1 MASVA
6 EIEPLSTEFDV
17 PGTESKSVVEKEITA
32 LGKVIFEKATVGLKS
47 ATQAVVSNVPQ
58 MIQELTQEIE
68 SGSIKNFNGAIN
80 KLNILIDKLGINLR
94 SYDTK
99 LADAVDKFRGK
110 QEKLQQDLARLRE
123 EGIKAEINERG
134 TGIKFLTRQE
144 ITQREKEYKERERI
158 IADEQQKRLD
168 LVRTIEDT
176 NRSDKD
182 NIKAR
187 KDLKKSIEKEQ
198 ELKEK
203 NAKEGEVLRSTT
215 ADTGRDMGGF
225 SKLAE
230 LKEAF
235 MVIPDTINEV
245 AGGFA
250 QFGKS
255 LMSGFK
261 QFLFAPL
268 KTIGRL
274 FKTIG
279 NIFRTARALIAL
291 KVLAVIAA
299 FQFFAEKIDF
309 IKEKFTGAFT
319 AVLDGITG
327 AFEKVKDFFQ
337 GIVDWFKNSAV
348 GKFFGLSGDDSDEP
362 KPKREY
368 RNMDENTYGIGEDGS
383 EIAPTN
389 LVDEFLPQSK
399 DPAAAVVVDPVT
411 NKIIKPGEPGY
422 EKARANRLQTTQ
434 SYIAD
439 EQEVNAAMNDL
450 RSVVGDN
457 VVDGDEK
464 TSAMLKSLE
473 SESNNIKPPTI
484 INVQNNATSNTAQ
497 SQSSNVS
504 GFIHHEPDESF
515 KFVRQ
520 GNTGSYDF

>member
-6 EIEPLSTEFDV
+6 DIEPLSTEFDV

-68 SGSIKNFNGAIN
+68 SGSIQNFNSAIN

-144 ITQREKEYKERERI
+144 ILQREKEYKERERI
-158 IADEQQKRLD
+158 IADEQQKRSD
-168 LVRTIEDT
+168 LVQTIENT

-198 ELKEK
+198 ELKDK
-203 NAKEGEVLRSTT
+203 NAKESEVLRSTT

-225 SKLAE
+225 GKLAE

-279 NIFRTARALIAL
+279 NIFRSARALIAL

-299 FQFFAEKIDF
+299 FQFFIEKIDF
-309 IKEKFTGAFT
+309 IKEKFSGAFT
-319 AVLDGITG
+319 AVMDTITG
-327 AFEKVKDFFQ
+327 AIDKIKDFFQ
-337 GIVDWFKNSAV
+337 GIVDWFKNSPV
-348 GKFFGLSGDDSDEP
+348 GRFFGLDDGAEERDEKAAMEGTGKYQSLAGEGDIDISQDAELSGRD
-362 KPKREY
+362 
-368 RNMDENTYGIGEDGS
+368 
-383 EIAPTN
+383 
-389 LVDEFLPQSK
+389 SK
-399 DPAAAVVVDPVT
+399 DPIAPFYSKSLKTIIQPDNPEYMNIKKRDYDTSEQMIGSDGKMVTMVNEPKSLLAERQVVGNNMADGTDTTEALKFLQNEAAAPVVT
-411 NKIIKPGEPGY
+411 NI
-422 EKARANRLQTTQ
+422 
-434 SYIAD
+434 
-439 EQEVNAAMNDL
+439 
-450 RSVVGDN
+450 
-457 VVDGDEK
+457 
-464 TSAMLKSLE
+464 
-473 SESNNIKPPTI
+473 
-484 INVQNNATSNTAQ
+484 QNN
-497 SQSSNVS
+497 SNVTSQNSS
-504 GFIHHEPDESF
+504 GTTISEFF
-515 KFVRQ
+515 
-520 GNTGSYDF
+520 